1 MYELI
6 HTEDRAEFQRQL
18 HWALNP
24 QQCPD
29 SGQRIDGKNVYQKVV
44 LGIEFSER
52 RQRIFRG
59 MELHSEDEEECVW
72 DTGGPL
78 GLLSVITSCLV
89 IKVNGKLQQPNPG
102 RTTNGPD
109 PSGMMA

>member
-59 MELHSEDEEECVW
+59 IELHSEDEEE
-72 DTGGPL
+72 GERHESSHGPEPGHKKPDDL
-78 GLLSVITSCLV
+78 RRTS
-89 IKVNGKLQQPNPG
+89 
-102 RTTNGPD
+102 RD
-109 PSGMMA
+109 DSH